1 MKSQEF
7 VMEKEQVKSLFDS
20 KFIKVVDIQ
29 YEEGK
34 HYYNATRREMEDLPC
49 MKSDEE
55 FQHMVPDAVS
65 CAVILMMEDGPKLY
79 MSYEYRYPAGRYLLS
94 PVAGLVD
101 EEDRERDE
109 PLCSAARREI
119 QEETGITV
127 GVGDRVFVVNPLVFS
142 TPGMSDESNGIVA
155 VVCSDVH
162 DLSVDQSGAVG
173 SEKFAGY
180 RLLSL
185 EEARELLLRGRD
197 EYGNFFPVY
206 GLVVLQYFVSEQWRG

>member
-1 MKSQEF
+1 MK
-7 VMEKEQVKSLFDS
+7 KEQIQSLFDA

-34 HYYNATRREMEDLPC
+34 HYYNATRRNMDDLVC
-49 MKSDEE
+49 LKSDAE
-55 FQHMVPDAVS
+55 FQKMVPDAVS
-65 CAVILMMEDGPKLY
+65 IALILLMEEGPRLY
-79 MSYEYRYPAGRYLLS
+79 MSYEYRYPAGRFLLS

-101 EEDRERDE
+101 EEDKEKE
-109 PLCSAARREI
+109 SPLCSAAVREI
-119 QEETGITV
+119 QEETGITIKES
-127 GVGDRVFVVNPLVFS
+127 DRVFVVNPLVFS

-155 VVCSDVH
+155 AVIADVKDVH
-162 DLSVDQSGAVG
+162 VDQSGAVG

-185 EEARELLLRGRD
+185 EEAKELLVRGRD

>member
-1 MKSQEF
+1 MK
-7 VMEKEQVKSLFDS
+7 KEQVVSLFDS

-34 HYYNATRREMEDLPC
+34 HYYNATRRDMDDLVCLKGDED
-49 MKSDEE
+49 
-55 FQHMVPDAVS
+55 FQNMVPDAVS
-65 CAVILMMEDGPKLY
+65 IALILLMEDCPKLY

>member
-1 MKSQEF
+1 M
-7 VMEKEQVKSLFDS
+7 
-20 KFIKVVDIQ
+20 
-29 YEEGK
+29 
-34 HYYNATRREMEDLPC
+34 
-49 MKSDEE
+49 
-55 FQHMVPDAVS
+55 
-65 CAVILMMEDGPKLY
+65 
-79 MSYEYRYPAGRYLLS
+79 
-94 PVAGLVD
+94 
-101 EEDRERDE
+101 
-109 PLCSAARREI
+109 
-119 QEETGITV
+119 
-127 GVGDRVFVVNPLVFS
+127 FVVNPLVFS

-185 EEARELLLRGRD
+185 EESRELLLRGRD

>member
-1 MKSQEF
+1 
-7 VMEKEQVKSLFDS
+7 MEKEQVKSLFDS

-65 CAVILMMEDGPKLY
+65 CAVILIMEDGPKLY

-101 EEDRERDE
+101 KEDREGE
-109 PLCSAARREI
+109 SPLCSAAIREI
-119 QEETGITV
+119 KEETGITV
-127 GVGDRVFVVNPLVFS
+127 KESDRVFVVNPLVFS

-185 EEARELLLRGRD
+185 EESRELLLRGRD

>member
-1 MKSQEF
+1 MK
-7 VMEKEQVKSLFDS
+7 KEQVKSLFDS

-34 HYYNATRREMEDLPC
+34 HYYNATRREMDDLPC
-49 MKSDEE
+49 IKSDEA
-55 FQHMVPDAVS
+55 FQSMVPDAVS
-65 CAVILMMEDGPKLY
+65 IALILKMEDGPKLY

-101 EEDRERDE
+101 EEDKESE
-109 PLCSAARREI
+109 SPLCSAAIREI

-127 GVGDRVFVVNPLVFS
+127 NDDHVFVVNPLVFS
-142 TPGMSDESNGIVA
+142 TPGMSDESNGIVCA
-155 VVCSDVH
+155 IVENGKDVVF
-162 DLSVDQSGAVG
+162 DQSGAVG

-185 EEARELLLRGRD
+185 EEAKQLLLQGRD
-197 EYGNFFPVY
+197 AYGNFFPVY
-206 GLVVLQYFVSEQWRG
+206 GLVVLQYFVSEQWKG

>member
-1 MKSQEF
+1 MK
-7 VMEKEQVKSLFDS
+7 KEQIKSLFDS

-29 YEEGK
+29 YEEGR
-34 HYYNATRREMEDLPC
+34 HYYNATRRNMDELVC
-49 MKSDEE
+49 LKSDEA
-55 FQHMVPDAVS
+55 FQNMVPDAVS
-65 CAVILMMEDGPKLY
+65 IALILKMEDGPKLY

-101 EEDRERDE
+101 EEDKESDR
-109 PLCSAARREI
+109 PLCSAAIREI

-127 GVGDRVFVVNPLVFS
+127 NDDRVFVVNPLVFS
-142 TPGMSDESNGIVA
+142 TPGMSDESNGIVCA
-155 VVCSDVH
+155 IVENGKDVVF
-162 DLSVDQSGAVG
+162 DQSGAVG

-185 EEARELLLRGRD
+185 EEAKQLLLQGRD

-206 GLVVLQYFVSEQWRG
+206 GLVVLQYFVSEQWKG

>member
-1 MKSQEF
+1 MK
-7 VMEKEQVKSLFDS
+7 KEQIKSLFES

-34 HYYNATRREMEDLPC
+34 HYYNATRREMDDLPC
-49 MKSDEE
+49 IKSDEA
-55 FQHMVPDAVS
+55 FQSMVPDAVS
-65 CAVILMMEDGPKLY
+65 IALILKMEDGPKLY

-101 EEDRERDE
+101 AEDKETE
-109 PLCSAARREI
+109 NPLCSATIREI

-127 GVGDRVFVVNPLVFS
+127 GDSDRVFVVNPLVFS

-155 VVCSDVH
+155 AILSDVK
-162 DLSVDQSGAVG
+162 DLQVDQSGAVG
-173 SEKFAGY
+173 AEKFAGY
-180 RLLSL
+180 RLFTID
-185 EEARELLLRGRD
+185 EAKQLLLSGRD

-206 GLVVLQYFVSEQWRG
+206 GLVVLQYFVSEQWKG

>member
-1 MKSQEF
+1 MK
-7 VMEKEQVKSLFDS
+7 KEQIKSLFES

-34 HYYNATRREMEDLPC
+34 HYYNATRRSMDDLPC
-49 MKSDEE
+49 VKSDEA
-55 FQHMVPDAVS
+55 FQKMIPDAVS
-65 CAVILMMEDGPKLY
+65 IALILLMEDGPRLY

-101 EEDRERDE
+101 AEDKETE
-109 PLCSAARREI
+109 NPLCSAAIREI

-127 GVGDRVFVVNPLVFS
+127 GDSDRVFVVNPLVFS

-155 VVCSDVH
+155 AILSDVK
-162 DLSVDQSGAVG
+162 DLQVDQSGAVG
-173 SEKFAGY
+173 AEKFAGY
-180 RLLSL
+180 RLFTIDK
-185 EEARELLLRGRD
+185 AKQLLLSGRD

-206 GLVVLQYFVSEQWRG
+206 GLVVLQYFVSEQWKG

>member
-1 MKSQEF
+1 MK
-7 VMEKEQVKSLFDS
+7 KEQIKSLFDA
-20 KFIKVVDIQ
+20 KFIRVVDIQ

-34 HYYNATRREMEDLPC
+34 HYYNATRREINDLPC
-49 MKSDEE
+49 IKSDDA

-79 MSYEYRYPAGRYLLS
+79 MSYEFRYPAGRYLLS

-101 EEDRERDE
+101 EEDKDSGS
-109 PLCSAARREI
+109 PLCSAAIREI
-119 QEETGITV
+119 KEETGITV
-127 GVGDRVFVVNPLVFS
+127 KESDRVFVVNPLVFS

-155 VVCSDVH
+155 AVIDDVRDVH
-162 DLSVDQSGAVG
+162 VDQSGAVG

-185 EEARELLLRGRD
+185 QEARKLLLDGRD
-197 EYGNFFPVY
+197 EYGNFLPVY
-206 GLVVLQYFVSEQWRG
+206 GLVVLQYFVSEEWRA

>member
-1 MKSQEF
+1 MK
-7 VMEKEQVKSLFDS
+7 KEQIQSLFDA

-34 HYYNATRREMEDLPC
+34 HYYNATRRNMDDLVC
-49 MKSDEE
+49 LKSDAE
-55 FQHMVPDAVS
+55 FQKMVPDAVS
-65 CAVILMMEDGPKLY
+65 IALILLMEEGPRLY
-79 MSYEYRYPAGRYLLS
+79 MSYEYRYPAGRFLLS

-101 EEDRERDE
+101 EEDKEKE
-109 PLCSAARREI
+109 SPLCSAAIREI
-119 QEETGITV
+119 QEETGITIKES
-127 GVGDRVFVVNPLVFS
+127 DRVFVVNPLVFS

-155 VVCSDVH
+155 AVVADVKDVH
-162 DLSVDQSGAVG
+162 VDQSGAVG
-173 SEKFAGY
+173 SEKFDGY

-185 EEARELLLRGRD
+185 EEAKELLVRGRD

>member
-1 MKSQEF
+1 MK
-7 VMEKEQVKSLFDS
+7 KEQIQSLFDA

-34 HYYNATRREMEDLPC
+34 HYYNATRRNMDDLVC
-49 MKSDEE
+49 LKSDAE
-55 FQHMVPDAVS
+55 FQEMVPDAVS
-65 CAVILMMEDGPKLY
+65 IALILLMEEGPRLY
-79 MSYEYRYPAGRYLLS
+79 MSYEYRYPAGRFLLS

-101 EEDRERDE
+101 EEDNENE
-109 PLCSAARREI
+109 SPLCSAAVREI
-119 QEETGITV
+119 QEETGITIKES
-127 GVGDRVFVVNPLVFS
+127 DRVFVVNPLVFS

-155 VVCSDVH
+155 AVVADVKDVH
-162 DLSVDQSGAVG
+162 VDQSGAVG

-185 EEARELLLRGRD
+185 EEAKELLVRGRD